1 MLLASA
7 LKTERQKFFLYTL
20 YFENLFQFKGVI
32 NAKVHAIRTHG
43 PPEFYQCNFCGKVKS
58 STPYS
63 DIMLIQQ
70 MGDMIHLFKVV
81 GRKGWKF
88 GTWTFFRRTLFRPI
102 SKVDIFST
110 SNKMGHIFDHPRFIR
125 NSYFNLNINWK
136 RNCSMAWL
144 GF

>member
-32 NAKVHAIRTHG
+32 NAKVHAIRTNG

-81 GRKGWKF
+81 GRKG
-88 GTWTFFRRTLFRPI
+88 
-102 SKVDIFST
+102 
-110 SNKMGHIFDHPRFIR
+110 
-125 NSYFNLNINWK
+125 
-136 RNCSMAWL
+136 
-144 GF
+144 